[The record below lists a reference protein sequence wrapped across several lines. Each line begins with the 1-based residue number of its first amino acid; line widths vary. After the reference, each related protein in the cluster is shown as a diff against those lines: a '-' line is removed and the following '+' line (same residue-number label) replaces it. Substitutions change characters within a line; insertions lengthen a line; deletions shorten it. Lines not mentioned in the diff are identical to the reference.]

1 VTLTLGW
8 RSAVAAAILVLVAA
22 LGIWLAV
29 RQVRQRGVLDWG
41 RQQQI
46 EGLRDRLDKAQA
58 EIDRLEA
65 EADSFRKQRDEGYQ
79 KLVEA
84 STRLKQL
91 QAIPM
96 PTPAERDALCT
107 ACLAYVGLLEEGLR
121 LADLETL
128 TLRKELSLANIALL
142 DTQEMYELQTAR
154 LKSSQRDKKKVK
166 RRNAWTIVSVAAAT
180 MTLGFGMGR
189 L

>member
-8 RSAVAAAILVLVAA
+8 RSAVAAAVLALVAA

-29 RQVRQRGVLDWG
+29 RQVRQRGVLDWE

-46 EGLRDRLDKAQA
+46 EGLRGRLDQAQA
-58 EIDRLEA
+58 EIDRLGA
-65 EADSFRKQRDEGYQ
+65 EADEFRRQRDEGYQ
-79 KLVEA
+79 KLLDA

-91 QAIPM
+91 QAIPA
-96 PTPAERDALCT
+96 PTPVERDALCT
-107 ACLAYVGLLEEGLR
+107 ACLGYVVLLEEGLR

-128 TLRKELSLANIALL
+128 TLRKELSVSNLALL

-154 LKSSQRDKKKVK
+154 LKASQKDKKKVR
-166 RRNAWTIVSVAAAT
+166 RRNIWTIVSASAAT
-180 MTLGFGMGR
+180 LTLGFGMGR